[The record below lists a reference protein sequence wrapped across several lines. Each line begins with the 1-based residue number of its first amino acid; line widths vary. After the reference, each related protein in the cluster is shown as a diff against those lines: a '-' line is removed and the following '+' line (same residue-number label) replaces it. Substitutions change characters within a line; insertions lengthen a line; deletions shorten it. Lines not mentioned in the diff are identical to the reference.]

1 MKAVKFFVLA
11 LASLLV
17 MGCDDDTSMLK
28 QNVSGKAGEIIVV
41 TDKVNWE
48 AETGAALR
56 SILATQ
62 YPFLPQPEPSYNLIN
77 IGEKN
82 FTSLFQMHRNIIM
95 LKVDPKFEKAEFNA
109 VEDVW
114 AAPQTV
120 ITLTAPSE
128 EEATKLITDN
138 ADLLFNTIGQAER
151 NRIIRNSKKFEEMP
165 LRRVVAEKFGG
176 SPYFPKG
183 YSLKKV
189 TDDFIWISYETTY
202 LNQGILIYRIPYKDS
217 TSTQL
222 EGLMA
227 ATNDMMQKN
236 VPGMLD
242 NSYMTISGEITPGLS
257 VMKYKNR
264 DFVEM
269 RGLWEV
275 KNDFM
280 GGPFVMH
287 AFYDKN
293 NPKDII
299 VIEGFVYAPRYDKR
313 NYIRQVESVLYSFE
327 WEEEFGK

>member
-1 MKAVKFFVLA
+1 MKAAKCFLVALVALLA
-11 LASLLV
+11 IS
-17 MGCDDDTSMLK
+17 CDDDSTLLK

-56 SILATQ
+56 NVLATE
-62 YPFLPQPEPSYNLIN
+62 YPFLPQSEPSYNLIN

-95 LKVDPKFEKAEFNA
+95 LKVDPKFDTAQFQA

-138 ADLLFNTIGQAER
+138 AELLFNTIGQAER
-151 NRIIRNSKKFEEMP
+151 NRIIRNSKKFEELQ
-165 LRRVVAEKFGG
+165 LRQVVTEKFGG

-183 YSLKKV
+183 YSLKKI
-189 TDDFIWISYETTY
+189 TDNFIWISYETTY

-217 TSTQL
+217 TSMQL
-222 EGLMA
+222 ENLMA
-227 ATNDMMQKN
+227 ATNDIMQHN

-264 DFVEM
+264 NFVEM

-275 KNDFM
+275 QNDFM

-293 NPKDII
+293 NPKEII